1 MPSMMMEG
9 PDLSSL
15 ARTIGE
21 PSRARMLTLLM
32 QGRALTAKELAYGVG
47 IDPATG
53 TAHLR
58 RLHAEGLLTMVAQGR
73 HKYFRLAG
81 AEVAALVESMMVA
94 SAAQTAPPARDEPI
108 RQARFCYDH
117 LAGRLGTGL
126 LGAFVERGMVARE
139 DGAVVVT
146 ANGEAWFGAFGV
158 DVGALRRGRRRFAAP
173 CLDWSERTDHL
184 AGALGAAVAERMAAA
199 GWIERVRR
207 SRVVTVT
214 ELGRHELA
222 RQLGLSLTV
231 EHRAAAG

>member
-1 MPSMMMEG
+1 MTMEG

-94 SAAQTAPPARDEPI
+94 SAAHAAAPMRDEPI
-108 RQARFCYDH
+108 RHARFCYDH

-126 LGAFVERGMVARE
+126 LNAFVERGILARD
-139 DGAVVVT
+139 DGSFAVT
-146 ANGEAWFGAFGV
+146 ADGEAWFTAFGV
-158 DVGALRRGRRRFAAP
+158 DVDALRRGRRRFAAP

-184 AGALGAAVAERMAAA
+184 AGALGAAIAERMVAA
-199 GWIERVRR
+199 GWIDRVRR
-207 SRVVTVT
+207 SRAVTVT
-214 ELGRHELA
+214 ELGRHELS
-222 RQLGLSLTV
+222 RQLGLSHTS
-231 EHRAAAG
+231 EPRAAAG